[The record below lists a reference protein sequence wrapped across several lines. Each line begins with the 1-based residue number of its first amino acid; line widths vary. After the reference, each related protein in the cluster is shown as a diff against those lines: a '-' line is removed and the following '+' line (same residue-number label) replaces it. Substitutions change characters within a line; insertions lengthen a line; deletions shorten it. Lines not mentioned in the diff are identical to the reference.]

1 MKSLKEKLERIQIA
15 WNEDQHHEL
24 VFEWV
29 KTGVLS
35 LSEFREA
42 IDLISQLDED
52 ESRKL
57 WG

>member
-15 WNEDQHHEL
+15 WNEDQHHKL